1 MKGFA
6 TREGSIKVYCPGLV
20 DKARTMDNQKEQ
32 AERLTQPIE
41 RLEQRAVVGL
51 NDRAKQLI
59 ALQKRR
65 EECFLNLK
73 KMSQLDCSLH
83 GPNDF
88 FLNWTLVDPKP
99 KRARNAQCRKC
110 NFISLTLE
118 FLKPS
123 TAPRLSRLSECLG
136 LTTKCR
142 AAGRGY

>member
-1 MKGFA
+1 MWARLPCRGTKALSEGFIIIIMFLVDAIWPFKEHDMKGFA

-20 DKARTMDNQKEQ
+20 DKARTMDNQKEK

-73 KMSQLDCSLH
+73 KMS
-83 GPNDF
+83 
-88 FLNWTLVDPKP
+88 
-99 KRARNAQCRKC
+99 
-110 NFISLTLE
+110 
-118 FLKPS
+118 
-123 TAPRLSRLSECLG
+123 
-136 LTTKCR
+136 
-142 AAGRGY
+142 